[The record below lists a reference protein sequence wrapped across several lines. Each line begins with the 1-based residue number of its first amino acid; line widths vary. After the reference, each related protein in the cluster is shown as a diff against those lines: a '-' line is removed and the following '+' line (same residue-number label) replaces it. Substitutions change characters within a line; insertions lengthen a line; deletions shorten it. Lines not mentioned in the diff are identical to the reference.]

1 MTRKKGKKMIIQN
14 KNGYNLITSM
24 LHKEKLK
31 EFFKAKD
38 IETNK
43 HLFLKVAIMNREQN
57 KNIFKKE
64 T

>member
-1 MTRKKGKKMIIQN
+1 MIIQN

-31 EFFKAKD
+31 EFFKAKE

-43 HLFLKVAIMNREQN
+43 YLFLKVAIMNREQN

>member
-1 MTRKKGKKMIIQN
+1 MIIQS

-31 EFFKAKD
+31 EFFKAKE

-57 KNIFKKE
+57 KNILKKE

>member
-1 MTRKKGKKMIIQN
+1 MIIES

-31 EFFKAKD
+31 EFFKTPE

-43 HLFLKVAIMNREQN
+43 HLFLKVATINREQN
-57 KNIFKKE
+57 KNILKKE